1 MVSTSA
7 PADQGRTSRGRR
19 SKSAAASPDVY
30 TMAEAA
36 RLKGVSYHTVS
47 RAVRRGKLPAQ
58 RLGRMAL
65 ISADDLRDWRPMR
78 ERAPRRYR
86 RREPD
91 PTATPALLDLASG
104 ERVSLA
110 QRLSTLYELIH
121 GGAGQLPLPEF
132 LALLADR
139 LASALDLRR
148 VSIWVLADDGKTL
161 RRMARFGP
169 EMGAIETTRLD
180 EAPIFQAALDSP
192 DAVSVLPF
200 AESWPDTA
208 SQMNN
213 VTDLF
218 VAPLRAGGR
227 VLGFVLGDRGGPN
240 FTLSPDQTVL
250 AEGLANQAALALD
263 RARLREEQLKRVE
276 QLAAIIDNVAEAVVA
291 IDADGNMTTIN
302 AAGRSLYGIDEA
314 AAAENLEQAVNRVDR
329 REMDGSALP
338 SDQTPLMRAL
348 DGERMRDRRYVIIR
362 NDGAELPISVNAQ
375 PIRNAEG
382 EVTGAVAVIRQ
393 L

>member
-1 MVSTSA
+1 MVSASA
-7 PADQGRTSRGRR
+7 SADQGRTPRGRR
-19 SKSAAASPDVY
+19 SKTAAASPDVY

-78 ERAPRRYR
+78 ERAPRKYR

-169 EMGAIETTRLD
+169 PMSDIEETRLD
-180 EAPIFQAALDSP
+180 QAPFFQAVLESSEPVTVVALS
-192 DAVSVLPF
+192 
-200 AESWPDTA
+200 ERWPDFA
-208 SQMNN
+208 RAGN
-213 VTDLF
+213 DLSDIF
-218 VAPLRAGGR
+218 AAPLRAGGR
-227 VLGFVLGDRGGPN
+227 VLGFVLGDRGGPS
-240 FTLSPDQTVL
+240 FTLSPDQAVL

-263 RARLREEQLKRVE
+263 RARLRDEQLKRVE

-302 AAGRSLYGIDEA
+302 AAGRDLYGIDEA
-314 AAAENLEQAVNRVDR
+314 AAAENLEQAVNRVNR

-338 SDQTPLMRAL
+338 TEQTPLMRAL
-348 DGERMRDRRYVIIR
+348 GGERMRDRRYVLIR
-362 NDGAELPISVNAQ
+362 NDGAELPVSVNAQ